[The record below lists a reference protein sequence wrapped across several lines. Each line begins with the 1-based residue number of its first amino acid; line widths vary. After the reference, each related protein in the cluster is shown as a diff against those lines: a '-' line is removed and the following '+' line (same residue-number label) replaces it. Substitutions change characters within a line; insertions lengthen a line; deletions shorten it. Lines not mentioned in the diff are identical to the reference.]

1 MRIVIATGIFP
12 PDIGG
17 PATYS
22 KLLAEELSKRG
33 HEVVVVTYGSTV
45 SREKDK
51 IQDTKYKIQIIS
63 QGYLKGLKHIA
74 YCWQVFKVGKHA
86 DVIYAQDAVSAGLP
100 AALAA
105 ILLRKKFFIKIVGDH
120 AWEQGMQRFGVT
132 DLLDEFLTKKYGFAV
147 TVLHRVQAFVAS
159 RAKRIIVPSEYL
171 KSVVMRWGIPTVKIT
186 VIPNA
191 ISVTRTV
198 VSKKE
203 ARRQL
208 GLDQN
213 NSILISV
220 GRLVPWKGF
229 SMLVELMSRLQVK
242 IPHVKLIIAGD
253 GPERKNI
260 ESEIAKH
267 ALKDIVVLTD
277 SLPKEELGV
286 YLAASDIFCL
296 NTAYE
301 GFSHQLIEAMAAGI
315 PIIATNAGGNNEIL
329 RDGENALVATY
340 NDLVDWEEK
349 IFQLYQDHELSNRLS
364 YNSKSLVEQYS
375 IERMME
381 KTEFI
386 PTRSG

>member
-381 KTEFI
+381 KTEFVLLK
-386 PTRSG
+386 S